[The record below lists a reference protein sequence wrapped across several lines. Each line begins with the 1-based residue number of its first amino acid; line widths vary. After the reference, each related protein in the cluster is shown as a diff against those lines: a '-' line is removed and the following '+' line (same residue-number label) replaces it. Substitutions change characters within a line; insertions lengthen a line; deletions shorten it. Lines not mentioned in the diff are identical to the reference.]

1 MKKLLSVII
10 ALAMVLSLFAA
21 ALADTTET
29 QLVSDPARTDVRE
42 SLNQGDLA
50 GEPVEEPA
58 AEPAAEP
65 AEEPAEKPAE
75 AEGYLAYIMY
85 ADSSWANQYWGT
97 DDSAV
102 RAENV
107 YVTGAGDYT
116 VSLDFTGAEGGKAE
130 GLAFMA
136 LGLNDAETG
145 KKLYLK
151 INEILVNGEAVEVGK
166 GYTSSDD
173 GIVTRMNIYNE
184 WVAELPADARS
195 YDGDLEGASPII
207 VDKAA
212 FESVDN
218 VTVNFTVYENMI
230 DTAYIMYA
238 DSAWAAQYWG
248 GEAAE
253 PVTAKNALITGYG
266 DYTVGLEFSGDG
278 AQGLAFAALGIT
290 KGETTF
296 KGATLKIN
304 AIRVNGEAIEFG
316 KGYTSSD
323 DGVTTRMNVY
333 NEWVS
338 ALPEDARSYDGD
350 LTDCNWI
357 IVDKEAFASV
367 NSVEI
372 DFSLLPVTDTA
383 YIMFADTNWT
393 VQYWGSDDGSGV
405 VATNA
410 VVDGEGTYT
419 VALDFTGT
427 ALGAASG
434 TAFAAVGIVSGEKTF
449 PGWFI
454 NVKDVKVNGESIEV
468 GKGYTCS
475 DDGLTTR
482 VNLYNEWVSEV
493 PADARVKDGDLE
505 GVSPVIVDKAA
516 FDVVETIEVTF
527 DFIYGEAPAAAET
540 ALTED
545 EANAMLAADYNAYIG
560 LQCKDNYTFRNA
572 WNDSYGL
579 NDENNPGF
587 FGRLTGWEGSDAV
600 DYGGT
605 FVDAALTSS
614 GTYTVSVTLGE
625 MGLGATDAFNLL
637 FVSTDIPS
645 ALVNEGY
652 LTISDVK
659 TKIGAQST
667 KEYTEVDASGDYV
680 LIKVLD
686 TYNQASEPFG
696 YTMPQA
702 GETITITFTVE
713 GLTD

>member
-10 ALAMVLSLFAA
+10 TLAMVLSLFAA
-21 ALADTTET
+21 ALADTTQT
-29 QLVSDPARTDVRE
+29 QLVSDPAKTDNRE
-42 SLNQGDLA
+42 SLNQG
-50 GEPVEEPA
+50 EPA
-58 AEPAAEP
+58 EVPAEESAGEP
-65 AEEPAEKPAE
+65 AEEPAGEPAE

-85 ADSSWANQYWGT
+85 ADAAWANQYWGT

-102 RAENV
+102 KAENV

-116 VSLDFTGAEGGKAE
+116 VGLDFTAVEGGKAE
-130 GLAFMA
+130 GLAFMG
-136 LGLNDAETG
+136 LGLNNAETG

-151 INEILVNGEAVEVGK
+151 INQILVNGEPVDLGK

-173 GIVTRMNIYNE
+173 GVVTRMNIYNE

-195 YDGDLEGASPII
+195 YDGDLEGASPVI

-212 FESVDN
+212 FDSVEN
-218 VTVNFTVYENMI
+218 VTVNFTVFEHMI

-253 PVTAKNALITGYG
+253 PVTANNALVTGYG
-266 DYTVGLEFSGDG
+266 DYTVGLEFSGEG
-278 AQGLAFAALGIT
+278 AQGLAFMALGLT
-290 KGETTF
+290 KGEITY

-357 IVDKEAFASV
+357 IVDKEAFATV

-405 VATNA
+405 AATNA

-454 NVKDVKVNGESIEV
+454 NVKDVKINGESIEV

-482 VNLYNEWVSEV
+482 VNLYNEWVPEV
-493 PADARVKDGDLE
+493 PADARIKGGDLE
-505 GVSPVIVDKAA
+505 GASPIIVDKAA
-516 FDVVETIEVTF
+516 FDVVQTIEVTF
-527 DFIYGEAPAAAET
+527 DFIYGEAPAADEA
-540 ALTED
+540 APLTED
-545 EANAMLAADYNAYIG
+545 EAKALMAEGFKAYIG
-560 LQCKDNYTFRNA
+560 VQGKDTYVFRNA
-572 WNDSYGL
+572 WNDNYGL
-579 NDENNPGF
+579 NDTENPF
-587 FGRLTGWEGSDAV
+587 FYRLTGWDESNNAV

-605 FVDAALTSS
+605 FVDAEIT
-614 GTYTVSVTLGE
+614 GNGDYTVSLTTGD
-625 MGLGATDAFNLL
+625 MGFGSTEAFNLL
-637 FVSTDIPS
+637 FVSTNIPS
-645 ALVNEGY
+645 RLVKEGF
-652 LTISDVK
+652 LTIDNVK
-659 TKIGAQST
+659 VKIG
-667 KEYTEVDASGDYV
+667 DAATRELTHVNTSGEYV
-680 LIKVLD
+680 LISLID
-686 TYNQASEPFG
+686 TYNIGDAEFG
-696 YTMPQA
+696 YTVPGANQ
-702 GETITITFTVE
+702 TISITFTVSGMPE
-713 GLTD
+713 

>member
-1 MKKLLSVII
+1 
-10 ALAMVLSLFAA
+10 
-21 ALADTTET
+21 
-29 QLVSDPARTDVRE
+29 
-42 SLNQGDLA
+42 
-50 GEPVEEPA
+50 
-58 AEPAAEP
+58 
-65 AEEPAEKPAE
+65 
-75 AEGYLAYIMY
+75 
-85 ADSSWANQYWGT
+85 
-97 DDSAV
+97 
-102 RAENV
+102 
-107 YVTGAGDYT
+107 
-116 VSLDFTGAEGGKAE
+116 
-130 GLAFMA
+130 
-136 LGLNDAETG
+136 
-145 KKLYLK
+145 
-151 INEILVNGEAVEVGK
+151 
-166 GYTSSDD
+166 
-173 GIVTRMNIYNE
+173 MNIYNE

-195 YDGDLEGASPII
+195 YDGDLEGASPVI

-212 FESVDN
+212 FDSVEN
-218 VTVNFTVYENMI
+218 VTVNFTVFEHMI

-253 PVTAKNALITGYG
+253 PVTANNALVTGYG
-266 DYTVGLEFSGDG
+266 DYTVGLEFSGEG
-278 AQGLAFAALGIT
+278 AQGLAFMALGLT
-290 KGETTF
+290 KGEITY

-357 IVDKEAFASV
+357 IVDKEAFATV

-405 VATNA
+405 AATNA

-454 NVKDVKVNGESIEV
+454 NVKDVKINGESIEV

-482 VNLYNEWVSEV
+482 VNLYNEWVPEV
-493 PADARVKDGDLE
+493 PADARAKNGDLE
-505 GVSPVIVDKAA
+505 GASPIIVDKAA
-516 FDVVETIEVTF
+516 FDVVQTIEVTF
-527 DFIYGEAPAAAET
+527 DFIYGEAPAADEA
-540 ALTED
+540 APLTED
-545 EANAMLAADYNAYIG
+545 EAKALMAEGFKAYIG
-560 LQCKDNYTFRNA
+560 VQGKDTYVFRNA
-572 WNDSYGL
+572 WNDNYGL
-579 NDENNPGF
+579 NDTENPF
-587 FGRLTGWEGSDAV
+587 FYRLTGWDESNNAV

-605 FVDAALTSS
+605 FVDAEIT
-614 GTYTVSVTLGE
+614 GNGDYTVSLTTGD
-625 MGLGATDAFNLL
+625 MGFGSTEAFNLL
-637 FVSTDIPS
+637 FVSTNIPS
-645 ALVNEGY
+645 RLVKEGF
-652 LTISDVK
+652 LTIDNVK
-659 TKIGAQST
+659 VKIG
-667 KEYTEVDASGDYV
+667 DAATRELTHVNTSGEYV
-680 LIKVLD
+680 LISLID
-686 TYNQASEPFG
+686 TYNIGDAEFG
-696 YTMPQA
+696 YTVPGANQ
-702 GETITITFTVE
+702 TISITFTVNGMPE
-713 GLTD
+713 

>member
-1 MKKLLSVII
+1 MKKLLSIII

-50 GEPVEEPA
+50 GEPVE
-58 AEPAAEP
+58 EPAAEP

-195 YDGDLEGASPII
+195 FDGDLEGASPII

-253 PVTAKNALITGYG
+253 PVTANNALITGYG

-296 KGATLKIN
+296 KGATL
-304 AIRVNGEAIEFG
+304 
-316 KGYTSSD
+316 
-323 DGVTTRMNVY
+323 
-333 NEWVS
+333 
-338 ALPEDARSYDGD
+338 
-350 LTDCNWI
+350 
-357 IVDKEAFASV
+357 
-367 NSVEI
+367 
-372 DFSLLPVTDTA
+372 
-383 YIMFADTNWT
+383 
-393 VQYWGSDDGSGV
+393 
-405 VATNA
+405 
-410 VVDGEGTYT
+410 
-419 VALDFTGT
+419 
-427 ALGAASG
+427 
-434 TAFAAVGIVSGEKTF
+434 
-449 PGWFI
+449 
-454 NVKDVKVNGESIEV
+454 
-468 GKGYTCS
+468 
-475 DDGLTTR
+475 
-482 VNLYNEWVSEV
+482 
-493 PADARVKDGDLE
+493 
-505 GVSPVIVDKAA
+505 
-516 FDVVETIEVTF
+516 
-527 DFIYGEAPAAAET
+527 
-540 ALTED
+540 
-545 EANAMLAADYNAYIG
+545 
-560 LQCKDNYTFRNA
+560 
-572 WNDSYGL
+572 
-579 NDENNPGF
+579 
-587 FGRLTGWEGSDAV
+587 
-600 DYGGT
+600 
-605 FVDAALTSS
+605 
-614 GTYTVSVTLGE
+614 
-625 MGLGATDAFNLL
+625 
-637 FVSTDIPS
+637 
-645 ALVNEGY
+645 
-652 LTISDVK
+652 
-659 TKIGAQST
+659 
-667 KEYTEVDASGDYV
+667 
-680 LIKVLD
+680 
-686 TYNQASEPFG
+686 
-696 YTMPQA
+696 
-702 GETITITFTVE
+702 
-713 GLTD
+713 